1 MPWRMPRRLSEE
13 MTMNGAIQKYVNQV
27 RAAIL
32 LGISE
37 PELCRISQ
45 ESGFG
50 HRERKGER
58 EELFFTYEELRRICQ
73 ITTHV
78 VH

>member
-1 MPWRMPRRLSEE
+1 MKATE
-13 MTMNGAIQKYVNQV
+13 QKYVNQS
-27 RAAIL
+27 RAAML

-37 PELCRISQ
+37 PELCRLSG
-45 ESGFG
+45 ESGCG
-50 HRERKGER
+50 HKEFSGDH

-73 ITTHV
+73 IAIK

>member
-1 MPWRMPRRLSEE
+1 MKAAES
-13 MTMNGAIQKYVNQV
+13 KYVSQS
-27 RAAIL
+27 RAAML

-37 PELCRISQ
+37 PELCRISG

-50 HRERKGER
+50 HKEFTDNH

-73 ITTHV
+73 LA
-78 VH
+78 VHQLN

>member
-1 MPWRMPRRLSEE
+1 MKAAEP
-13 MTMNGAIQKYVNQV
+13 KYVHQS
-27 RAAIL
+27 RAAML

-37 PELCRISQ
+37 PELCKISG

-50 HRERKGER
+50 HKENAGDH

-73 ITTHV
+73 LAV
-78 VH
+78 QKVH